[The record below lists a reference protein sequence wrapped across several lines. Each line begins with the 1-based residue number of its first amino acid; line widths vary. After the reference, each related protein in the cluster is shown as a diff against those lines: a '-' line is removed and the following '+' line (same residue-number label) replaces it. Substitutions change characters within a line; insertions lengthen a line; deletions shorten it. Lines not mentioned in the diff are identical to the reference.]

1 MKPRIRTK
9 ARQQAGSLPL
19 IVLFTG
25 FALLAILFLFAASAA
40 AQVTY
45 PRMGLSAS
53 PNEYIDNITIAPG
66 EEFTLYAC
74 VFGPG
79 PGEPVDQAFT
89 SLSWVIHQV
98 CCGAEI
104 DILDYQSNP
113 DLEHTGHPLLGV
125 HTTSETC
132 YDQDLTVLG
141 TLTCNLTNPTPGGV
155 LWAAGPFDA
164 SYDCDGG
171 NALFLGMAVT
181 INSEDDVLPTDVS
194 SWGSLKAIYR

>member
-1 MKPRIRTK
+1 MKYRIRTK
-9 ARQQAGSLPL
+9 ARQQVPSLPVIGL
-19 IVLFTG
+19 ITG
-25 FALLAILFLFAASAA
+25 FALLAILFLFVANAT

-45 PRMGLSAS
+45 PRVGLSAS
-53 PNEYIDNITIAPG
+53 PEEYIDTMNVASG

-79 PGEPVDQAFT
+79 PGEPVGQAFT

-104 DILDYQSNP
+104 DILDFQTNP

-125 HTTSETC
+125 QTTSETC
-132 YDQDLTVLG
+132 YDEDLVVLG
-141 TLTCNLTNPTPGGV
+141 TLTCTLTNPTPGGV

-164 SYDCDGG
+164 SHDCEGG
-171 NALFLGMAVT
+171 NALFTGLAVT
-181 INSEDDVLPTDVS
+181 INAEGDALPTDDTR
-194 SWGSLKAIYR
+194 WGSIKAMYR

>member
-9 ARQQAGSLPL
+9 ARHHVGSLPVIIL
-19 IVLFTG
+19 ITG
-25 FALLAILFLFAASAA
+25 FALLAIIFLFAANAA
-40 AQVTY
+40 AQTTY
-45 PRMGLSAS
+45 PRVGLSSS

-79 PGEPVDQAFT
+79 PGEPVGQAFT

-98 CCGAEI
+98 CCGAVI
-104 DILDYQSNP
+104 DILDFQSNP

-125 HTTSETC
+125 RTTSETC
-132 YDQDLTVLG
+132 YDEDLVVLG
-141 TLTCNLTNPTPGGV
+141 TLTCSLTNPTPGGV

-164 SYDCDGG
+164 SIDCEGG
-171 NALFLGMAVT
+171 NALFIGLAVT
-181 INSEDDVLPTDVS
+181 INTEEDVLPTDKS